1 MSLLAK
7 IASMGIG
14 ETLDGIGGLAVNL
27 RTAIKGYEL
36 KPEQMAELER
46 IAGDLEARTLEA
58 QSSIVVAEAKGHW
71 LQRNWRPMLMLLFG
85 VIVANNY
92 VVYPY
97 LSMFTDK
104 AVMLPI
110 PEDLWDL
117 LKLGVGGYIVGR
129 SAEKVAEKWKGNGN

>member
-1 MSLLAK
+1 MNFLTK

-36 KPEQMAELER
+36 KPEQMAELEK
-46 IAGDLEARTLEA
+46 IAGDLEARTIEA

-71 LQRNWRPMLMLLFG
+71 LQRNWRPMLMCLFG
-85 VIVANNY
+85 IIIANNY
-92 VVYPY
+92 IIHPY
-97 LSMFTDK
+97 VNAIWPDTS
-104 AVMLPI
+104 VMLTI
-110 PEDLWDL
+110 PPDMWSL

-129 SAEKVAEKWKGNGN
+129 SVEKGIEKWKS